1 MPGQVSLS
9 YSSRWP
15 EKGSSGLIQRFHDAI
30 SAPGSFH
37 HSPQVFLGYD
47 FCPHASKIAA
57 APPPTKLAFLARTGE
72 LGQRVESEYLSSLS
86 LFDQHNH
93 SFPRSPL
100 TVHWPE
106 P

>member
-1 MPGQVSLS
+1 MP
-9 YSSRWP
+9 
-15 EKGSSGLIQRFHDAI
+15 SGPQA
-30 SAPGSFH
+30 

-57 APPPTKLAFLARTGE
+57 APPTTKLAFLAGTGE
-72 LGQRVESEYLSSLS
+72 LGQKVESAYLSSLY
-86 LFDQHNH
+86 LFDHHDH

-100 TVHWPE
+100 IVHWLE